1 MLLPGDSS
9 PVKLNTQHQP
19 LEIGEPMKQLAIE
32 MIGAAIIA
40 TIVGAAFWIMDWNG
54 FIGWV
59 YVWVLIGITLSI
71 GKKLDR

>member
-1 MLLPGDSS
+1 
-9 PVKLNTQHQP
+9 
-19 LEIGEPMKQLAIE
+19 MKQLLIE
-32 MIGAAIIA
+32 MLGAAIIA

-54 FIGWV
+54 LVGWV

>member
-1 MLLPGDSS
+1 
-9 PVKLNTQHQP
+9 
-19 LEIGEPMKQLAIE
+19 MKQLAIE

-59 YVWVLIGITLSI
+59 YVWVLIGIKVVAVFFLANKNAHYAAS
-71 GKKLDR
+71 

>member
-1 MLLPGDSS
+1 MLQAGFS
-9 PVKLNTQHQP
+9 
-19 LEIGEPMKQLAIE
+19 MRQLAIE

-54 FIGWV
+54 LAGWT

-71 GKKLDR
+71 GKRLDR